1 MADALRIAREAAD
14 ALSYAHG
21 EGVIHRDIKPEN
33 ILLTG
38 THALVADFGIARALG
53 GPSGR
58 LTETGLVV
66 GTPAYMSPEQ
76 AAGEHE
82 LDARSDLY
90 SLAVVLYEMLAG
102 EPPFAAPT
110 AQAMMARRFSES
122 PRPVR
127 EVREAVPEQIERAV
141 HRALARTP
149 ADRFAT
155 AEQFAAALEPEATAA
170 TPSRASGETVRTSA
184 APPSVRRPRA
194 AALTLALGFL
204 IGLGVLFAWRRGQSR
219 ADVTGSRL
227 IAVIPFENVG
237 DTTDEYFAD
246 GVTDAVRGK
255 LSAIP
260 GLEVIAGASSSEYK
274 KSAKPLP
281 QIAREL
287 GVGYLVVAKIRWA
300 KAANGV
306 SRVQVSPELVQFPPD
321 GKPTT
326 RWQEPFDAAMTD
338 VFQVQADIAGRVVQ
352 SLGVALADSTR
363 RQLAQR
369 PTTDLVAYDRFL
381 KAEAASIGAART
393 FPAALREGIAL
404 YQEAVARDPNFALA
418 WARMSSALVSL
429 YSNGGPS
436 RDLAQRAEA
445 AANRALTLDP
455 GLAEGYLA
463 RGAYYR
469 VIIGDNARG
478 LQDYSQVRRL
488 APQNAQMMAALAA
501 VQGELGRYDSAL
513 HYLDLAARLDPR
525 SPNIATSLGRVLN
538 RLRRYDAA
546 DSALVRGLEL
556 SPANRSGI
564 QARVLVWV
572 AKGDLEGARRII
584 RQAEAEIPP
593 KELAIYLATF
603 NDFYWVLTPEQQ
615 ALVLEGRPADFDGDV
630 GSWGLAIAQ
639 IYAARNDRVRAVAYA
654 DSGRAGFAA
663 QIAEAPRDGQTRGL
677 RGLSLAYMGR
687 LDEAVREGEEGAAL
701 VPVERITGFGTYTQ
715 QVLARIYIMAGQPD
729 KAIDR
734 IEGLLAIPGFLSAGW
749 LRIDPA
755 FDPIRNHP
763 RFQRLVASR

>member
-1 MADALRIAREAAD
+1 M
-14 ALSYAHG
+14 
-21 EGVIHRDIKPEN
+21 
-33 ILLTG
+33 
-38 THALVADFGIARALG
+38 
-53 GPSGR
+53 
-58 LTETGLVV
+58 
-66 GTPAYMSPEQ
+66 
-76 AAGEHE
+76 
-82 LDARSDLY
+82 
-90 SLAVVLYEMLAG
+90 
-102 EPPFAAPT
+102 
-110 AQAMMARRFSES
+110 
-122 PRPVR
+122 R

-170 TPSRASGETVRTSA
+170 APSRASAETVRTSA

-219 ADVTGSRL
+219 AEVTGSRL

-525 SPNIATSLGRVLN
+525 SPTLWPATRPGAEPVAAIRRGRF
-538 RLRRYDAA
+538 
-546 DSALVRGLEL
+546 
-556 SPANRSGI
+556 
-564 QARVLVWV
+564 
-572 AKGDLEGARRII
+572 GA
-584 RQAEAEIPP
+584 
-593 KELAIYLATF
+593 
-603 NDFYWVLTPEQQ
+603 
-615 ALVLEGRPADFDGDV
+615 
-630 GSWGLAIAQ
+630 GS
-639 IYAARNDRVRAVAYA
+639 RTRAVAGQPERDPGPSA
-654 DSGRAGFAA
+654 GLGRQGGPGGRPQDHPPGGGGDSSERAGDL
-663 QIAEAPRDGQTRGL
+663 PRDLQRFLLGADARAAGLGTRGAAGGL
-677 RGLSLAYMGR
+677 RRRCRQL
-687 LDEAVREGEEGAAL
+687 
-701 VPVERITGFGTYTQ
+701 GTRHR
-715 QVLARIYIMAGQPD
+715 AD
-729 KAIDR
+729 
-734 IEGLLAIPGFLSAGW
+734 
-749 LRIDPA
+749 LRRP
-755 FDPIRNHP
+755 
-763 RFQRLVASR
+763 